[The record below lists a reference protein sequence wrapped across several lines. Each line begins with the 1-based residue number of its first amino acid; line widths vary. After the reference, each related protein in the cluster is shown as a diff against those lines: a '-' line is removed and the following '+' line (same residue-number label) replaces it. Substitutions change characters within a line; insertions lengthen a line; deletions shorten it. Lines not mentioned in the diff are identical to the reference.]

1 MNRTEFMNKLR
12 MALSGALPYSLV
24 EEHIKYY
31 EDYMDM
37 EISKG
42 KSEEEILA
50 QLGDPRL
57 IAKTIIE
64 TNKTEGSNAA
74 YQEFT
79 AGEESRSNIRVRKTN
94 MPAWLITIL
103 VLCGI
108 VVVIAVVSS
117 LFFALLP
124 YILVIVA
131 VSFIVR
137 LFRKK

>member
-12 MALSGALPYSLV
+12 MALSGSLPYTLV
-24 EEHIKYY
+24 EENIKYY

-37 EISKG
+37 ELSKG
-42 KSEEEILA
+42 KSEEEILE

-64 TNKTEGSNAA
+64 ANKAEDSSVSYKEYT
-74 YQEFT
+74 
-79 AGEESRSNIRVRKTN
+79 GEEENRRNIRVKKTT

-124 YILVIVA
+124 YILMIMA
-131 VSFIVR
+131 ISFIIK

>member
-12 MALSGALPYSLV
+12 MALSGALPYTLV
-24 EEHIKYY
+24 EENIKYY

-37 EISKG
+37 ELSKG
-42 KSEEEILA
+42 KSEEEILE

-64 TNKTEGSNAA
+64 ANKAEDSSVS
-74 YQEFT
+74 YKEY
-79 AGEESRSNIRVRKTN
+79 AGEEENKRNIRVKKTS

-108 VVVIAVVSS
+108 VVIIAVVSS

-124 YILVIVA
+124 YILMIMA
-131 VSFIVR
+131 ISFIIK